1 MDEMYLKLK
10 SIKEPFTQRPHTRK
24 VSKLE
29 SKLCKNGGMLKTPI
43 YSLIGIPLGLFF
55 AYRTYCRVSEKM
67 AMWFLIFYIPNILVS
82 LYDLLYNISN
92 NKKVEKKCLDI
103 LNNRS
108 RNTWIWN
115 IYTILN
121 IILVFI
127 IIYYGF
133 ISLFM
138 NMKLKNCPNN
148 MFSTFS
154 KKTNNNN
161 K

>member
-154 KKTNNNN
+154 KKN

>member
-103 LNNRS
+103 LNNRL

-154 KKTNNNN
+154 KKN